1 MNKPPTPNPP
11 NSILQTQ
18 CLPLETELL
27 WCLRNSA
34 HVRGQMLRCAD
45 TTVYI
50 MLNME
55 REHIKPN
62 HLLDKSRLRRLRVAA
77 LGIALRTF

>member
-1 MNKPPTPNPP
+1 MNKPTTPNPP

-18 CLPLETELL
+18 CLPLETELP
-27 WCLRNSA
+27 WRLRTSA

-50 MLNME
+50 MLE
-55 REHIKPN
+55 QIKPN
-62 HLLDKSRLRRLRVAA
+62 HLLDKSRLRRFRVAA